1 MRIFELSTGHF
12 ILFSLS
18 LFFRNRAAGLEAAGG
33 EEPASPALD
42 LKSSGVATPKT
53 GSKLESALDKLGL
66 QKRKVRVKR
75 VCKLRYKEKIFLI
88 EYLIY

>member
-1 MRIFELSTGHF
+1 MLNFRC
-12 ILFSLS
+12 
-18 LFFRNRAAGLEAAGG
+18 RNRTAGLEAAGG

-66 QKRKVRVKR
+66 QKRKV
-75 VCKLRYKEKIFLI
+75 CTLI
-88 EYLIY
+88 LLSHSLYHT